1 MEKQEKRH
9 REGYHQ
15 KEDLA
20 KGEKRKTTAI
30 NLFIIREIFKLINN
44 GKLSLGQ
51 FYVFLLTSERK
62 YTLEKMFSVCED
74 FGVSVD
80 DFYSDLIFVE
90 DESIDNKKNVNDV
103 ENELIEKKATSR
115 ISTYLKNTEGNLN
128 TLFNTLIEY
137 GISFEFF
144 DGERIGVSK
153 NLWNDCKVYFDDI
166 SERTA
171 KDRKKIQ
178 QELMEE
184 IYTIC
189 NLDGSLI
196 INSIRDIIMDMTHT
210 NISENYNVTDTT
222 LLQQIDN
229 YHVPQSMSY
238 TQNNLIKLYS
248 QMVQQVDEKPFTSD
262 VKTSDFS
269 KITKSTDNEFVCDN
283 LFIII
288 KTYQIFA
295 RIEGIIDADEKLSNY
310 LNIEEDV
317 YTNLSKGQ
325 ATKIKSKDIAEKLSI
340 YRFPVTLFRTDH
352 PTMINLSK
360 NIQDAFYDYKSNNDI
375 TLFEFRLQFWL
386 TYHIDTLN
394 IVLVLAVYSLFKSLN
409 GEQP

>member
-229 YHVPQSMSY
+229 YHVPQSMS
-238 TQNNLIKLYS
+238 
-248 QMVQQVDEKPFTSD
+248 SD
-262 VKTSDFS
+262 T
-269 KITKSTDNEFVCDN
+269 
-283 LFIII
+283 
-288 KTYQIFA
+288 
-295 RIEGIIDADEKLSNY
+295 
-310 LNIEEDV
+310 
-317 YTNLSKGQ
+317 
-325 ATKIKSKDIAEKLSI
+325 
-340 YRFPVTLFRTDH
+340 
-352 PTMINLSK
+352 
-360 NIQDAFYDYKSNNDI
+360 
-375 TLFEFRLQFWL
+375 
-386 TYHIDTLN
+386 
-394 IVLVLAVYSLFKSLN
+394 
-409 GEQP
+409 